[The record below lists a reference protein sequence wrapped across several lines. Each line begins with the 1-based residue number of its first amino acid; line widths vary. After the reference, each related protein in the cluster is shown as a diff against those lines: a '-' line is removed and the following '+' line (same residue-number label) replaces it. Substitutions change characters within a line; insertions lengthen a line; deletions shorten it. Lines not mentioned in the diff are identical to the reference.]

1 MCAAV
6 GPATGTH
13 KALEA
18 HALLEPQNAVRAD
31 AHARIKDLTLR
42 PTKRT
47 SPYQGLNVASDK
59 THKPVSR
66 TERSVRQNAQASIK
80 D

>member
-31 AHARIKDLTLR
+31 AHARIKD
-42 PTKRT
+42 
-47 SPYQGLNVASDK
+47 
-59 THKPVSR
+59 
-66 TERSVRQNAQASIK
+66 
-80 D
+80 